1 MFLRGERD
9 SMRAGEGG
17 DMRVYNVKLDW
28 WSASVVMY
36 RLDIF
41 MYSDSGVGV
50 YEEVAG
56 RLNGCP

>member
-1 MFLRGERD
+1 
-9 SMRAGEGG
+9 MRAGEGG